1 MIKFSFAV
9 FTSEKYYLFDF
20 FKQKSV
26 VGLLIITVSVWANTQ
41 FITPAGLYNPYACLL
56 FTTPMNKAG

>member
-9 FTSEKYYLFDF
+9 FKSEKYYLFDF

-41 FITPAGLYNPYACLL
+41 FTTLAGLYNPNACLL
-56 FTTPMNKAG
+56 FTTPMNKSG